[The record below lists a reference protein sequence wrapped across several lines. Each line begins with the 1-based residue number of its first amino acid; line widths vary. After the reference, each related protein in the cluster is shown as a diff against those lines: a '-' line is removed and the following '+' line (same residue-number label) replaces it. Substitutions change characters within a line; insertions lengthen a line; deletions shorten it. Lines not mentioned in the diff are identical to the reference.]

1 MLLKLSPAL
10 VLLLALNG
18 TAVAD
23 SAHHGASAG
32 TAKLAGAEA
41 NLPLID
47 GEVKKVDMDTGK
59 LTIKH
64 GPITNLGMPAMTM
77 VFRVND
83 PALLDKVKNGDKIR
97 FAADKVSGVLTV
109 MRVEPA
115 GAAGGNPQ
123 AE

>member
-1 MLLKLSPAL
+1 MLLKLSAAL
-10 VLLLALNG
+10 ILLLALNG

-23 SAHHGASAG
+23 SAHHAGA
-32 TAKLAGAEA
+32 AKLAGTEA

-47 GEVKKVDMDTGK
+47 GEVKKVDKDTGK

-83 PALLDKVKNGDKIR
+83 PAMLDKVKSGDKIR

-115 GAAGGNPQ
+115 SAAGGNPQ